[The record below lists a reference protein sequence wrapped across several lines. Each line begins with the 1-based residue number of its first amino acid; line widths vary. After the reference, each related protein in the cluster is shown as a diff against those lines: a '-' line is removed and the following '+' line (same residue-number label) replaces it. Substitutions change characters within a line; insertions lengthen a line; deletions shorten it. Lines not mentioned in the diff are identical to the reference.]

1 MTTENRTYLWKSGGG
16 LPYLPGVGMVIID
29 SAVRSRFAPLGS
41 MRASPRLSEWGH
53 HHEHMSFRSHW
64 RASSSR
70 KRWPTAIPA
79 YQGLLDHANG
89 VGDGVN

>member
-53 HHEHMSFRSHW
+53 HHEHVVMVSGQFSFRV
-64 RASSSR
+64 AE
-70 KRWPTAIPA
+70 TAIQSP
-79 YQGLLDHANG
+79 
-89 VGDGVN
+89 